1 MPKAVALY
9 LRLSQEDVDV
19 RRNAAKDESNSI
31 SAQRK
36 LLTGFILLRYGVFR
50 QMNGVEFV
58 HSDEG

>member
-36 LLTGFILLRYGVFR
+36 LITGFILLRYGVFR
-50 QMNGVEFV
+50 QTNGVEV
-58 HSDEG
+58 AHSDEG